1 MCFRCGSSGNWFD
14 FKNKT
19 MIKFYGKSLNELVGN
34 TTDVSSNSYSPK
46 SDEERNNNAKYDI
59 KKAYN
64 YFIQMK
70 KDLYP
75 EINRYLTTLE
85 EPSFRGISKEV
96 LEVYRIGVGKEKFR
110 NDLDQLSWF
119 DAVYYPLY
127 APKSK
132 KSKALSAI
140 S

>member
-1 MCFRCGSSGNWFD
+1 MR
-14 FKNKT
+14 
-19 MIKFYGKSLNELVGN
+19 FYGKSLNELVGN
-34 TTDVSSNSYSPK
+34 TTDVSSNNYSPK

-59 KKAYN
+59 NKAYN

-85 EPSFRGISKEV
+85 ESSFRGISKEV